1 MASPAGKSL
10 SVGVCVGRASPGLAL
25 SPCVHAASKVDSK
38 EHGADLTPKAIDDS
52 LKNLGTGM
60 YHLFVTYLVEPS

>member
-1 MASPAGKSL
+1 MLVERCQISPQIHVL
-10 SVGVCVGRASPGLAL
+10 RV
-25 SPCVHAASKVDSK
+25 ASKVDSR

-60 YHLFVTYLVEPS
+60 YHLFVMYLVEPS